1 MDFLDL
7 RCQCGVSHEVRRG
20 ASHVAPGIPGLHAHG
35 EGERVIALQSCRGI
49 GPQDALKKDSPDFS
63 RVAAG
68 NPGFPRLVL
77 VTSGSFSGCLLEV
90 RDTVNLGGA
99 SRDST
104 GFDAMEE
111 GLISS

>member
-1 MDFLDL
+1 MASTVKCILFNKKFDEKLI
-7 RCQCGVSHEVRRG
+7 VRSICSLHRII
-20 ASHVAPGIPGLHAHG
+20 HIFPQGL
-35 EGERVIALQSCRGI
+35 
-49 GPQDALKKDSPDFS
+49 S
-63 RVAAG
+63 RVAARI
-68 NPGFPRLVL
+68 PGFPRLVL